1 MMSRL
6 GGGGRGCRGRGG
18 GRAVRCRPWEVERP
32 IRELAA
38 TQFSKLVVC
47 GDYSPVL
54 ESICDT
60 LAASLR
66 AKHVHVVG
74 AGHATPDTATCL
86 TTRSRRSSELLKAE

>member
-1 MMSRL
+1 M
-6 GGGGRGCRGRGG
+6 
-18 GRAVRCRPWEVERP
+18 RCRPWEVERP

-38 TQFSKLVVC
+38 TQFSKLVVS

-60 LAASLR
+60 LATSLR

-74 AGHATPDTATCL
+74 AGHATPDTGDLFNDA
-86 TTRSRRSSELLKAE
+86 LKTFIRTAQS